1 MSRFHIVKNINKLL
15 RITDFQIVKQPKGR
29 CHLSEAIRINIGSGD
44 WSSEGWI
51 NLDYPS
57 EWYCAAQRKHKIIPY
72 DIRNDRLPYENDSV
86 DLIYCSHVIEHIE
99 NKYIATL
106 FDEMFRVLKKNGG
119 GRICCPDAEFLYQV
133 TKASGAGECSTDYW
147 NWRKDWFESSFYQ
160 GTEPRLV
167 DYLVREI
174 ATPKLL
180 HYKHGINTID
190 YIEQFEQ
197 MSMFDFFEY
206 LVSDLSFREDCV
218 GDHINYWTFEKV
230 EKMLRQSGFKTV
242 IRSKWSGSMF
252 GDMQNLNVFD
262 VVFPNMS
269 LYIEFVK

>member
-106 FDEMFRVLKKNGG
+106 FDEMYRVLKKMEGVVSVV
-119 GRICCPDAEFLYQV
+119 LMQ
-133 TKASGAGECSTDYW
+133 
-147 NWRKDWFESSFYQ
+147 SFY
-160 GTEPRLV
+160 
-167 DYLVREI
+167 I
-174 ATPKLL
+174 KLL
-180 HYKHGINTID
+180 KRLERENVVLTIGI
-190 YIEQFEQ
+190 
-197 MSMFDFFEY
+197 
-206 LVSDLSFREDCV
+206 
-218 GDHINYWTFEKV
+218 GEKIG
-230 EKMLRQSGFKTV
+230 LNH
-242 IRSKWSGSMF
+242 RSIKGRNHVWW
-252 GDMQNLNVFD
+252 
-262 VVFPNMS
+262 
-269 LYIEFVK
+269 II